1 MNILGFGLDLVEV
14 ERFGTLLKKR
24 GAAFEKRVFTT
35 GEIKYCRARRHPAEH
50 FAARWAAKEA
60 FFKALG
66 TGWGTG
72 GAFRDIE
79 VVHAEGGA
87 PTLRAGGK
95 ALALL
100 DTARIVKMHLT
111 LTHTDCSA
119 AAAVILIAENERHW

>member
-1 MNILGFGLDLVEV
+1 VNILGFGLDLVEV
-14 ERFGTLLKKR
+14 ERFEALLKKR
-24 GAAFEKRVFTT
+24 GAAFEKRVFTA
-35 GEIKYCRARRHPAEH
+35 GEIKYCKALRRPAEH

-72 GAFRDIE
+72 GAFRDVE
-79 VVHAEGGA
+79 VVHAKGGA
-87 PTLRAGGK
+87 PSLRASGK

-100 DTARIVKMHLT
+100 DAARIVKMHLT
-111 LTHTDCSA
+111 LTHTDRTA